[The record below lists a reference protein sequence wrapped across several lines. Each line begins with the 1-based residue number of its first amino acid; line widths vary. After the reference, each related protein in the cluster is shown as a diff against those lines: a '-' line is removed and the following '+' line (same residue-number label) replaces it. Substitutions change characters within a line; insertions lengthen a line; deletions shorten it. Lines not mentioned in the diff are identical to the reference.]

1 MSRLILSILFAILW
15 IPLLGM
21 AQTPQTPATQTP
33 AVVGPAKVGWMN
45 LDKAFMTCDE
55 GKSIV
60 ADIQGYMKDKQDEMD
75 RMQQESQRL
84 KNQLDVQ
91 GSKLTD
97 EALTDLQAQVES
109 KETAAQRF
117 QQDTQKEL
125 DGKKL
130 KMQQYL
136 ARRMQPVIEKLCKD
150 KGFSAVFVINP
161 QRDAYVDPSL
171 DITDD
176 IVKAYNQTYP
186 AGAAKAPAASAPAAP
201 ATSIPPASKK
211 P

>member
-33 AVVGPAKVGWMN
+33 AVIGPAKIGWMN

-55 GKSIV
+55 GKAIV
-60 ADIQGYMKDKQDEMD
+60 ADIQRYMKDKQDELD
-75 RMQQESQRL
+75 RLQSEGQRL
-84 KNQLDVQ
+84 KNQLEVQ

-97 EALTDLQAQVES
+97 EAQADLQAQVEL
-109 KETAAQRF
+109 KETAIQRF
-117 QQDTQKEL
+117 QQDIQKEL
-125 DGKKL
+125 DNKKL

-136 ARRMQPVIEKLCKD
+136 AKRMQPIIEKMAKE
-150 KGFSAVFVINP
+150 KGISAVLVYDP
-161 QRDAYVDPSL
+161 RRDAWVDPSM
-171 DITDD
+171 DVTDD
-176 IVKAYNQTYP
+176 IVKAYNQAYP
-186 AGAAKAPAASAPAAP
+186 PSAAKAPAAP
-201 ATSIPPASKK
+201 ATSTPPAPKK